1 MPAPTPLEK
10 YQADLKRDDF
20 AYDAA
25 QEDAVRHLQRLY
37 DDLVRTPRQTPDKV
51 SDATGGGGLGSKVRR
66 LFGKP
71 SRT

>member
-37 DDLVRTPRQTPDKV
+37 DDLVRTPRQT
-51 SDATGGGGLGSKVRR
+51 
-66 LFGKP
+66 
-71 SRT
+71 